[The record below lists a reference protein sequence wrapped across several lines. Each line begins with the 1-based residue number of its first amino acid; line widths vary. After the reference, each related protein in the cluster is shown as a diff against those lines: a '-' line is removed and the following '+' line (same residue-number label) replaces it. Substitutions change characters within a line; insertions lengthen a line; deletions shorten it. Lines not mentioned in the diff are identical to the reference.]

1 MKKFCSLA
9 FATALA
15 SLLFISCGAKI
26 TPSTALSTASLS
38 AETAQTNAGVLQTTD
53 PVSSTVAESVAVTL
67 TQTAEISEVP
77 SDAVAT
83 MDLTPISPKLLIVPE
98 KFETDYLVR
107 DGAKFSD
114 PYTFNYYYEIKV
126 KGADEAANAAV
137 QALYNEKIAE
147 IRAEWMAGFT
157 AKNEALLKQEGSQLQ
172 LLHQDL
178 SVVYAKDMVTLYSIY
193 RTGPYGSEWSEPE
206 YFAINID
213 QNDGH
218 IIGFDELL
226 ERLEMDRS
234 WMASMANLDFE
245 SKKLDTIM
253 NYSRENPIEEADIKE
268 GRLLFTGTSLKLLA
282 DVYVGE
288 HQAEQVILLDLGTLK

>member
-1 MKKFCSLA
+1 MKKFYCLA
-9 FATALA
+9 FATALVL
-15 SLLFISCGAKI
+15 SSILFISCGAKV
-26 TPSTALSTASLS
+26 TPTTAQSIAPLSTES
-38 AETAQTNAGVLQTTD
+38 ALVSTSVLPTTNT
-53 PVSSTVAESVAVTL
+53 VSSTAAESVAVT
-67 TQTAEISEVP
+67 QTAETSEVS
-77 SDAVAT
+77 SDASVS
-83 MDLTPISPKLLIVPE
+83 MDLSPIIPRLLIVPE
-98 KFETDYLVR
+98 KYETDYLLR

-114 PYTFNYYYEIKV
+114 PYTFSYYYEIKV
-126 KGADEAANAAV
+126 KGADEAANAEV
-137 QALYNEKIAE
+137 QALYDEKIAG
-147 IRAEWMAGFT
+147 IRAEWMEDFAT
-157 AKNEALLKQEGSQLQ
+157 KNEVLLKQEGSQTQ

-234 WMASMANLDFE
+234 QMASMANRDFE

-253 NYSRENPIEEADIKE
+253 NYSRENPIQESDIRE
-268 GRLLFTGTSLKLLA
+268 GRLFFTGTSLKLLV
-282 DVYVGE
+282 DVYAGE
-288 HQAEQVILLDLGTLK
+288 HKAEQVILLDLGTLK